1 MMRYPGRPR
10 LSWSIATLFL
20 CLLAAPVHA
29 QTQTQTQE
37 LIHQP
42 DIQRAIKTIWAQTA
56 NGTAGIE
63 AAFTINGTV
72 NNYTIEMTK
81 SDGQIGQNHVVV
93 YSDTIAIFHVHPNF
107 GSPKLSTTRDHYGK
121 ESHGDTWIADKHQLD
136 IYAVSKY
143 AIWVYYW
150 QTKQMVKLVDDWVD
164 KKTY

>member
-1 MMRYPGRPR
+1 MTHLTGRPR
-10 LSWSIATLFL
+10 LTWSAATLFL
-20 CLLAAPVHA
+20 YATIFAVSVHA
-29 QTQTQTQE
+29 QTQE
-37 LIHQP
+37 LIHHADVQ
-42 DIQRAIKTIWAQTA
+42 QAIKTIWSQTG
-56 NGTAGIE
+56 NGTTGVE
-63 AAFTINGTV
+63 AAFTVNGTL
-72 NNYTIEMTK
+72 NNYTIEMTR

-121 ESHGDTWIADKHQLD
+121 ESRGDTWIADKHQLD